1 MIDVRNYKKIFLVLI
16 IIILIFLV
24 VKSLLDKKNNEEK
37 ITDYIISNGFSED
50 AGTLYKKQISDINY
64 DEYSNKKDN
73 GEDVTY
79 EMLYFNTNTYE
90 LTLDKIEFS
99 NGIEKSFNPVYN
111 YVDETLTY
119 NYRINID
126 NTNVI
131 INGEYIK
138 DSYEFSCSPTFSY
151 QFNTSN
157 ALDKIC
163 EKIRE
168 DVEDFYSDAITL
180 IKKPNLIDKDKKE
193 S

>member
-1 MIDVRNYKKIFLVLI
+1 MRNYKKVFLVVIVI
-16 IIILIFLV
+16 IIILLV
-24 VKSLLDKKNNEEK
+24 IKSLFANKNNEGK
-37 ITDYIISNGFSED
+37 ITSYISSIGFTED
-50 AGTLYKKQISDINY
+50 SGTLYKKQISDINY
-64 DEYSNKKDN
+64 DEYSNKKNN

-90 LTLDKIEFS
+90 LTEDKIEFS

-138 DSYEFSCSPTFSY
+138 DSYEFTCNPTFSY
-151 QFNTSN
+151 QFNIDNS
-157 ALDKIC
+157 LDKIC
-163 EKIRE
+163 DKVRE
-168 DVEDFYSDAITL
+168 DVEDFYSEAITL
-180 IKKPNLIDKDKKE
+180 IKKPNLINKDKKE